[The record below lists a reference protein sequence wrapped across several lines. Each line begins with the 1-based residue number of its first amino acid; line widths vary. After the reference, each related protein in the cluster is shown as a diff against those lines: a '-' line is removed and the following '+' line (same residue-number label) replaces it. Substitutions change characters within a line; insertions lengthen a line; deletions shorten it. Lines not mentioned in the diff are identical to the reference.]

1 MAEGNILPTP
11 SNYAIEKPS
20 PITVNAPLAAQVA
33 AAGPRPSQ
41 STYGQASN
49 NSAQAQAVLA
59 GAGQDNIRA
68 MSAFSGTVQQ
78 KLAKM
83 QEEGFADGY
92 LRHMQGESIES
103 IAKDNPFFGLFGDG
117 GAVRGARAAQQQTQA
132 AALLKWV
139 GDNQGDLATMS
150 ADAQRKAV
158 ADYASTLGNTGD
170 PESDALIAQ
179 GAMKLFPTIM
189 DNLTRMGEAE
199 QQRQAAVAQ
208 ADSLTT
214 VAQGLQYASGQAA
227 IGQLAPEHYQAL
239 QAQALEAARPM
250 PGQSPESY
258 RAAMQGH
265 IKTLTKNGQFEM
277 ANLIR
282 AKVLDPMLTPEE
294 RDQLDQQQK
303 QANASWLKDN
313 PISLD
318 YTQFTVTLP
327 MQIEAGRYATADQ
340 MNADI
345 DRFNADYKVQT
356 GSMSPLINNEERA
369 KYLARYQDWE
379 QRQAEA
385 NSKLEAKAQDD
396 ETKRTIWLQGFAHG
410 SPATMTASG
419 LDSRQKAAYEQ
430 AETAKFLSEPG
441 VQSASN
447 LGKLAVNGYTV
458 APLKE
463 KLSGTLGILKG
474 GGLPKEQDVQAL
486 QTALLKFKN
495 TPYGMGAA
503 EAYFGD
509 DLPLV
514 LEMQNMDMTKR
525 ENVQYIRERAQQS
538 KSVINPSQ
546 EIVKSA
552 NDLVDEQF
560 KPGWWSRT
568 FGDAQS
574 IGLGLEANLKDDMK
588 RQVANVMAQYP
599 NMQEGDVMKM
609 AAQRVRKGTT
619 VMGNML
625 ITGPGSSS
633 LFSAINQHL
642 DLKMQSPDDTRLN
655 VAVNDAV
662 RTKVDKRY
670 DFTVGGVNAFPN
682 GMMYVTVNR
691 NDGNTQQ
698 MLLSAEDVAKLMN
711 SNKAKQTKFDK
722 SVREGLKYD
731 AYGTNPGGR
740 TAAYSK

>member
-11 SNYAIEKPS
+11 ANYAIEKPS

-41 STYGQASN
+41 SNYGQASN
-49 NSAQAQAVLA
+49 NFSQAQATLEN
-59 GAGQDNIRA
+59 AGQENIRA

-78 KLAKM
+78 KLARM

-92 LRHMQGESIES
+92 LRHMQGESVQDIS
-103 IAKDNPFFGLFGDG
+103 KDNPFWGLFGDG
-117 GAVRGARAAQQQTQA
+117 GAVKGARAAQQQNQS

-139 GDNQGDLATMS
+139 QDNQGDLSTMT

-158 ADYASTLGNTGD
+158 ADYASQLGNTGD

-179 GAMKLFPTIM
+179 GAVKLFPAVM
-189 DNLTRMGEAE
+189 DNLTRMSEAE

-227 IGQLAPEHYQAL
+227 IGQLAPEHLQAL
-239 QAQALEAARPM
+239 QAQALASAAPL

-258 RAAMQGH
+258 RAAMQGN
-265 IKTLTKNGQFEM
+265 IQTLTKNGQFEM

-313 PISLD
+313 PISTD
-318 YTQFTVTLP
+318 YTEFTATLP
-327 MQIEAGRYATADQ
+327 MQIEAGRYANPEQ

-379 QRQAEA
+379 QRQAAA
-385 NSKLEAKAQDD
+385 NAKVSAKAQDD
-396 ETKRTIWLQGFAHG
+396 EVKRTLWLQGFAHG

-419 LDSRQKAAYEQ
+419 LDTRQKAAYEQ

-474 GGLPKEQDVQAL
+474 GGLPKEADVQAL
-486 QTALLKFKN
+486 QTTLLKFKN

-503 EAYFGD
+503 EAYFGE

-514 LEMQNMDMTKR
+514 LEMQNMDMSKR

-538 KSVINPSQ
+538 KSVVNPST
-546 EIVKSA
+546 ETVKSA
-552 NDLVDEQF
+552 GDLVDEQF

-574 IGLGLEANLKDDMK
+574 IGLGLEAQLKDDMK
-588 RQVANVMAQYP
+588 RQTANVMAQYP
-599 NMQEGDVMKM
+599 NMQQEDVLKM
-609 AAQRVRKGTT
+609 AAQRVRKGTN

-625 ITGPGSSS
+625 ITGPGSNT
-633 LFSAINQHL
+633 LFSSINQHL
-642 DLKMQSPDDTRLN
+642 NLKMQSPDDTRLN
-655 VAVNDAV
+655 VAVNDAI

-670 DFTVGGVNAFPN
+670 NFTVGGVNAFPN

-691 NDGNTQQ
+691 DDGNTQQ
-698 MLLSAEDVAKLMN
+698 MLLSAEGVAQLMN

-740 TAAYSK
+740 TAAYDK

>member
-11 SNYAIEKPS
+11 ANYAIEKPS

-41 STYGQASN
+41 SNYGQASN
-49 NSAQAQAVLA
+49 NFSQAQATLEN
-59 GAGQDNIRA
+59 AGQENIRA

-78 KLAKM
+78 KLARM

-92 LRHMQGESIES
+92 LRHMQGESVQDIS
-103 IAKDNPFFGLFGDG
+103 KDNPFWGLFGDG
-117 GAVRGARAAQQQTQA
+117 GAVKGARAAQQQNQS

-139 GDNQGDLATMS
+139 QDNQGDLSTMT

-158 ADYASTLGNTGD
+158 ADYASQLGNTGD

-179 GAMKLFPTIM
+179 GAVKLFPAVM
-189 DNLTRMGEAE
+189 DNLTRMSEAE

-227 IGQLAPEHYQAL
+227 IGQLAPEHLQAL
-239 QAQALEAARPM
+239 QAQALASAAPL

-258 RAAMQGH
+258 RAAMQGN
-265 IKTLTKNGQFEM
+265 IQTLTKNGQFEM

-313 PISLD
+313 PISTD
-318 YTQFTVTLP
+318 YTEFTATLP
-327 MQIEAGRYATADQ
+327 MQIEAGRYANPEQ

-379 QRQAEA
+379 QRQAAA
-385 NSKLEAKAQDD
+385 NAKVSAKAQDD
-396 ETKRTIWLQGFAHG
+396 EVKRTIWLQGFAHG

-419 LDSRQKAAYEQ
+419 LDTRQKAAYEQ

-474 GGLPKEQDVQAL
+474 GGLPKEADVQAL
-486 QTALLKFKN
+486 QTTLLKFKN

-503 EAYFGD
+503 EAYFGE

-514 LEMQNMDMTKR
+514 LEMQNMDMSKR

-538 KSVINPSQ
+538 KSVVNPST
-546 EIVKSA
+546 ETVKSA
-552 NDLVDEQF
+552 GDLVDEQF

-574 IGLGLEANLKDDMK
+574 IGLGLEAQLKDDMK
-588 RQVANVMAQYP
+588 RQTANVMAQYP
-599 NMQEGDVMKM
+599 NMQQEDVLKM
-609 AAQRVRKGTT
+609 AAQRVRKGTN

-625 ITGPGSSS
+625 ITGPGSNT
-633 LFSAINQHL
+633 LFSSINQHL
-642 DLKMQSPDDTRLN
+642 NLKMQSPDDTRLN
-655 VAVNDAV
+655 VAVNDAI

-670 DFTVGGVNAFPN
+670 NFTVGGVNAFPN

-691 NDGNTQQ
+691 DDGNTQQ
-698 MLLSAEDVAKLMN
+698 MLLSAEGVAQLMN

-740 TAAYSK
+740 TAAYDK

>member
-11 SNYAIEKPS
+11 ANYAIEKPS

-49 NSAQAQAVLA
+49 NAAQAQAVLEN
-59 GAGQDNIRA
+59 AGQDNIRA

-92 LRHMQGESIES
+92 LRHMQGESVQD
-103 IAKDNPFFGLFGDG
+103 IAKDNPFWGLFGDG
-117 GAVRGARAAQQQTQA
+117 GAVKGARAAQQQNQS

-139 GDNQGDLATMS
+139 QDNQGDLSNMT

-158 ADYASTLGNTGD
+158 ADYATTLGNTGD

-179 GAMKLFPTIM
+179 GAVKLFPAVM
-189 DNLTRMGEAE
+189 DNLTRMSEAE

-227 IGQLAPEHYQAL
+227 IGQLAPEHLQAL
-239 QAQALEAARPM
+239 QAQALASAAPL

-258 RAAMQGH
+258 RAAMQGN
-265 IKTLTKNGQFEM
+265 IQTLTKNGQFEM

-313 PISLD
+313 PISTD
-318 YTQFTVTLP
+318 YTEFTATLP
-327 MQIEAGRYATADQ
+327 MQIEAGRYANPDQ

-385 NSKLEAKAQDD
+385 NAKVSAKAQDD
-396 ETKRTIWLQGFAHG
+396 EVKRTIWLQGFAHG

-430 AETAKFLSEPG
+430 AETSKFLSEPG

-447 LGKLAVNGYTV
+447 LGKLAINGYTV

-474 GGLPKEQDVQAL
+474 GGLPKEEDVQAL
-486 QTALLKFKN
+486 QTTLLKFKN

-514 LEMQNMDMTKR
+514 LEMQNMDMSKR

-538 KSVINPSQ
+538 KSVVNPST
-546 EIVKSA
+546 ETVKSA
-552 NDLVDEQF
+552 GDLVDEQF

-574 IGLGLEANLKDDMK
+574 IGLGLEAQLKDDMK
-588 RQVANVMAQYP
+588 RQTANVMAQYP
-599 NMQEGDVMKM
+599 NMQEEDVLKM
-609 AAQRVRKGTT
+609 AAQRVRKGTN

-625 ITGPGSSS
+625 ITGPGSST
-633 LFSAINQHL
+633 LFSSINQHL
-642 DLKMQSPDDTRLN
+642 NIKMQSPDDTRLN
-655 VAVNDAV
+655 AAVNDAI

-670 DFTVGGVNAFPN
+670 NFSVGGVNAFPN
-682 GMMYVTVNR
+682 GTMYVTVNR
-691 NDGNTQQ
+691 DDGNTQQ
-698 MLLSAEDVAKLMN
+698 MLLSAEGVAQLMN

-740 TAAYSK
+740 TAAYDK